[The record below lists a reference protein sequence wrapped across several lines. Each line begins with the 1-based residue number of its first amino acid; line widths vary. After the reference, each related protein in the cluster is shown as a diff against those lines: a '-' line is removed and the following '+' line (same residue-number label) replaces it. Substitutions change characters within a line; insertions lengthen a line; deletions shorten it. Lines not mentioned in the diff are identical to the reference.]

1 VAILLTKLRG
11 RVRSKIRDIDGK
23 MASPNQVEIDQAICD
38 AYIALQADLPQPT
51 IYVASGITIAGGGA
65 VFSLPVTVASSGF
78 GTGTEEYAGQ
88 VDLQLVSNGRWL
100 RRKTIDELRQ
110 FFDGQQ
116 ATVQGVPE
124 WFALYE
130 DNATVVRGVC
140 YPAAKAS
147 EVCNMYASLSANDL
161 RDYVGTGGTEGLDTA
176 TAKLSDIGAAA
187 LVNRAA
193 ADMIDRMD
201 DAALK
206 LRGINQ
212 KYAAVLRSE
221 SESLIYQEAGR
232 RSALESNGR
241 SQLRVP

>member
-23 MASPNQVEIDQAICD
+23 ADSPNQVEIDMALAD

-51 IYVASGITIAGGGA
+51 IYVASGITIAGGGS

-110 FFDGQQ
+110 FIDGQQ

-161 RDYVGTGGTEGLDTA
+161 RDYVGTGGSEGFDTA
-176 TAKLSDIGAAA
+176 TAKLSDQGAAA
-187 LVNRAA
+187 LVLMAA
-193 ADMIDRMD
+193 AEMVAKMDADTLKERKLNPAVVARWDRQAD
-201 DAALK
+201 QL
-206 LRGINQ
+206 LYG
-212 KYAAVLRSE
+212 E
-221 SESLIYQEAGR
+221 GGR
-232 RSALESNGR
+232 RSAVESNGR
-241 SQLRVP
+241 SQLRQS